1 MRRKNSVRPG
11 KKRSVV
17 IEYSD
22 DNYRPDHLTNEQRKA
37 GMKNGEGRF
46 KPSYWPFV
54 IPALVIVGAV
64 IIFPWVFTL
73 WMSVNEWHLGG
84 EKSFV
89 GFANF
94 ARLAGDQRF
103 WQSMGHTVLYTVLS
117 VVAPAVF
124 RHDRGPCL

>member
-1 MRRKNSVRPG
+1 M
-11 KKRSVV
+11 
-17 IEYSD
+17 
-22 DNYRPDHLTNEQRKA
+22 KA
-37 GMKNGEGRF
+37 GKSRL

-64 IIFPWVFTL
+64 IVFPWVFTL

-94 ARLAGDQRF
+94 VQACR
-103 WQSMGHTVLYTVLS
+103 
-117 VVAPAVF
+117 
-124 RHDRGPCL
+124 